1 MNRLLIALTVVALS
15 LTGCKGD
22 EKKDDNKAPDK
33 KVVEKKTQP
42 ENKAAEPKSEEPK
55 AEERKTEEPAAG
67 AAGVGAKAPPTV
79 EPKTEEPA
87 AGAAGVGTKAP
98 PTVEPKT
105 DDAAE
110 VPTAQSAAEAERLAA
125 EDAAFAKANTG
136 KPVVVLETNLG
147 TIKIE
152 MTPER
157 TPVTVKN
164 FLEYVNDGFFA
175 DTIFHRVVP
184 GFVIQGGGFTED
196 FTKKETRDSIENEAA
211 KGIKNVRGTISMAR
225 TRARE
230 SATSQFFISLKDNAM
245 LDYRGEHPTGWG
257 YAAFGQV
264 IEGMDV
270 VDEIAAIPTVRK
282 GPFPKPEV
290 PSTTVFIKK
299 AYVQ

>member
-1 MNRLLIALTVVALS
+1 MNRLLIALTIAALAFA
-15 LTGCKGD
+15 GCKGD
-22 EKKDDNKAPDK
+22 EKRDEK
-33 KVVEKKTQP
+33 KEPEKKVEKKR
-42 ENKAAEPKSEEPK
+42 AEPAKEAPVAPKKGSIDPVEKAEEPK
-55 AEERKTEEPAAG
+55 AEEPKKESGPKIPPTAEPIEEPEVEPAA
-67 AAGVGAKAPPTV
+67 
-79 EPKTEEPA
+79 
-87 AGAAGVGTKAP
+87 
-98 PTVEPKT
+98 
-105 DDAAE
+105 
-110 VPTAQSAAEAERLAA
+110 
-125 EDAAFAKANTG
+125 TG

-147 TIKIE
+147 VIRIE
-152 MTPER
+152 LTPER
-157 TPVTVKN
+157 TPITVEN
-164 FLEYVNDGFFA
+164 FLQYVNDGFFTG
-175 DTIFHRVVP
+175 TIFHRVVP

-196 FTKKETRDSIENEAA
+196 FTKKETRDAIENEAA
-211 KGIKNVRGTISMAR
+211 KGVKNVRGTISMAR

-230 SATSQFFISLKDNAM
+230 SATSQFFISLKDNGM